1 MNRRHFLF
9 RSLSA
14 AALLSPVLSGRRAL
28 AQAGAAPKRL
38 VIWVNCGGYPSAD
51 AFFPT
56 GTETNFQLSTML
68 SALEPLKND
77 LVVVDNVNIRRSGLN
92 PRGNEHLRS
101 MGKVLTAKDLRP
113 SASNPDNEGEAGGP
127 SVDQLIARQ
136 LGASSLELL
145 VADRFRDS
153 MREQPFATGPDQ
165 FKAPLVE
172 PAQAWD
178 RLFRTFQPP
187 MGENPTTRAQRLRQL
202 NLKKSLLD
210 GTLDD
215 LSRFRRELVG
225 LERLKLDIHE
235 DSIRRAERSVQADLA
250 AVPPPSSCRV
260 PPNAFPD
267 GSMPGRGR
275 AHLDLTFAALACD
288 RVQVAGV
295 VWGSSGY
302 HWRYEW
308 AGVQVDSTIHD
319 EVHHLPGQRRDDYI
333 RAHRWDWGQL
343 GAFVQRLKDT
353 PEGDGT
359 MLDNTLVLG
368 ISHFGEHHDLDRIPV
383 VLFGNAKGR
392 LRTGRFVRAPA
403 GSHNDRLLT
412 SVAHLMGVPLPGLG
426 DDPSCGV
433 LPGLV

>member
-1 MNRRHFLF
+1 MKRREFLF
-9 RSLSA
+9 SSLSA
-14 AALLSPVLSGRRAL
+14 AALLSPMLSSRRVF

-56 GTETNFQLSTML
+56 GTETNFQLSPML
-68 SALEPLKND
+68 SGLQALKND
-77 LVVVDNVNIRRSGLN
+77 LVVVDGVNIRRSGPN

-113 SASNPDNEGEAGGP
+113 SSSNPDNEGEAGGP
-127 SVDQLIARQ
+127 SVDHLIASR
-136 LGASSLELL
+136 LGLSSIELL

-153 MREQPFATGPDQ
+153 MREQPFAAGPDQ
-165 FKAPLVE
+165 FKAPIVE

-187 MGENPTTRAQRLRQL
+187 AGENPATRAQRVRQL
-202 NLKKSLLD
+202 TLKKSLLD
-210 GTLDD
+210 GTLND
-215 LSRFRRELVG
+215 LGRLRRELVG
-225 LERLKLDIHE
+225 IEKLKLDIHE
-235 DSIRRAERSVQADLA
+235 DSIRRAERSVKADLS
-250 AVPPPSSCRV
+250 AVPPPSACRL
-260 PPNAFPD
+260 PTNAFPD
-267 GSMPGRGR
+267 ASMPGRGA

-319 EVHHLPGQRRDDYI
+319 EVHHLPGQRRADYI
-333 RAHRWDWGQL
+333 RAHTWDWAQL

-359 MLDNTLVLG
+359 MLDHTLVLG
-368 ISHFGEHHDLDRIPV
+368 LSHFGEHHDLDRIPV
-383 VLFGNAKGR
+383 VLFGNARGR

-403 GSHNDRLLT
+403 GSHNDQLLT
-412 SVAHLMGVPLPGLG
+412 SVAQLMGVPLTGLG
-426 DDPSCGV
+426 DDPSCGP
-433 LPGLV
+433 LPGLL